1 MRNYLRLWLTLTGA
15 LLLLTAAFNFLVD
28 PYGLFRF
35 ADSAGF
41 NEVKPKAGRHEKMVK
56 AVQVQRIQP
65 RGLILGNSRA
75 EVGFD
80 PLHPAWPVQPVYNL
94 ALPGTGTHTSLL
106 HLRQLLAGNNKPE
119 VLVWG
124 LDFMD
129 FLVEGSPSN
138 PARPR
143 LPDEEG
149 RLLQQIKDHAETTLT
164 LTALQDSIQTIFSQH
179 SPYAADLTRLGFNP
193 MRDYLKITDDEGYR
207 AVFRQKDVE
216 NTRNFLRRPK
226 SIFDSDRRS
235 SPAQEDVREVIR
247 LCHEHNID
255 LRLVIYPYH
264 AHLLVIIRIS
274 GLMPAFEEW
283 KRALVSL
290 NAGQQAVPLWDFS
303 RISKITAE
311 SIPSDRQ
318 EKMRW
323 YWEAGHFKRE
333 LGDRVLN
340 RVFDAAGQPPG
351 FGVLLR
357 PDNLDAQLSSDQSAE
372 ADYRLTHLE
381 DVKALDEMYKNAR
394 NLSY

>member
-106 HLRQLLAGNNKPE
+106 HLRQLLAANNKPE

-226 SIFDSDRRS
+226 SIFDSDRCS
-235 SPAQEDVREVIR
+235 SSALEDVREVIR

-264 AHLLVIIRIS
+264 AHLLEIIRIS

-290 NAGQQAVPLWDFS
+290 NAGPQTVPLWDFS
-303 RISKITAE
+303 RISEITAE
-311 SIPSDRQ
+311 SIPSVRQ

-351 FGVLLR
+351 FGILLR
-357 PDNLDAQLSSDQSAE
+357 PDNLDAQLSSDRIAE
-372 ADYRLTHLE
+372 ADYRHTHLE